1 MYFSLTFT
9 LVLQYVRC
17 IKRRRDAPK
26 QRLDI
31 RRFQKDRVRK
41 KKERE
46 KKKECSASVVSAGLF
61 SPAGANS
68 ICVTTGMSSHV
79 SKCCSRSASRG
90 REEVEVGRQVAR
102 EGGEEEEGTLSEL
115 RSVFIKVA

>member
-1 MYFSLTFT
+1 MIPEGPSE
-9 LVLQYVRC
+9 
-17 IKRRRDAPK
+17 
-26 QRLDI
+26 
-31 RRFQKDRVRK
+31 
-41 KKERE
+41 KKERARE
-46 KKKECSASVVSAGLF
+46 KKKECGASVVSAGLF

-90 REEVEVGRQVAR
+90 REEVEVGRQVVR